1 MPSATASSSS
11 AKPTPS
17 SVPAESPSPTVVE
30 QSPAETP
37 VKAVNPPA
45 PSVTAGTSCGPSN
58 TGRTTLVL
66 AEGSAPCNEVQQTF
80 ADFNAQFQG
89 GIAPVTIGDYTCRSY
104 TPEDTKINGR
114 TVSCTGKGNRLEAMT
129 VYPLGGTP
137 LAAESYYTSRG
148 DVYFRA
154 QGIGCHIGDFGVDC
168 ERPNLDDPMK
178 GVIQFFG
185 HSKQG
190 IPVIGSGG
198 GNPGSTPYYDG
209 TTLSPGQSISAF
221 GSACVV
227 DPTYVTCT
235 NGSQQLSANATEFIP
250 Q

>member
-1 MPSATASSSS
+1 M
-11 AKPTPS
+11 
-17 SVPAESPSPTVVE
+17 
-30 QSPAETP
+30 
-37 VKAVNPPA
+37 
-45 PSVTAGTSCGPSN
+45 
-58 TGRTTLVL
+58 
-66 AEGSAPCNEVQQTF
+66 
-80 ADFNAQFQG
+80 
-89 GIAPVTIGDYTCRSY
+89 
-104 TPEDTKINGR
+104 
-114 TVSCTGKGNRLEAMT
+114 
-129 VYPLGGTP
+129 
-137 LAAESYYTSRG
+137 AAESYYTSHG

-190 IPVIGSGG
+190 IPVIGS
-198 GNPGSTPYYDG
+198 
-209 TTLSPGQSISAF
+209 
-221 GSACVV
+221 ACVV